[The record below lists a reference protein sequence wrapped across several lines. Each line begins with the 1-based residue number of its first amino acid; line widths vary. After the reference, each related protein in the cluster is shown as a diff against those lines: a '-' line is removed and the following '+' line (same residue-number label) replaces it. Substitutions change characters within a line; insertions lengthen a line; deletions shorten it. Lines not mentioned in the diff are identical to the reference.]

1 MTQPLPTAFIHPLSA
16 GNLAARLFLR
26 LHSPWKADGSPAQA
40 QVHIHRGFAAPDSTS
55 LPPCSKTGGG
65 RQVGRRSL
73 LSERPG
79 THPPP
84 PPPFCRGNRLP
95 WPGCVLSRWKSY
107 IWGFPEVSVSSQ
119 KGQRWPPALEPGSNA
134 PGDPEPRCRG
144 PAPSPRPEPARPAC
158 GVIRCPGLCWEPI

>member
-1 MTQPLPTAFIHPLSA
+1 MTRPLPTAFIHPLSA
-16 GNLAARLFLR
+16 GSLVARLFHC

-65 RQVGRRSL
+65 RRAGGASCQSVL
-73 LSERPG
+73 VPRPPSCG
-79 THPPP
+79 
-84 PPPFCRGNRLP
+84 GNGLP

-107 IWGFPEVSVSSQ
+107 IWGFPEVSVSSH
-119 KGQRWPPALEPGSNA
+119 KGQRWPPALEPGGNA

-144 PAPSPRPEPARPAC
+144 PAPSPRPEPAQPAC
-158 GVIRCPGLCWEPI
+158 GVIWCRGLCWEPT